1 MRKLGEKRVT
11 RIQAAQV
18 ALLPQPQTRTEVSP
32 ATDLKPGPPL
42 HLGPAAEK
50 RSATS
55 STSEHTG
62 KKTRLVPQSP
72 PRQETMQWQSIIGSG
87 LTVRDESPWGTF
99 RKYYDCDLAGPVA
112 VCVRS
117 SGDRGVWAVRQYPIE
132 DTDKILRIL
141 RSMRHENLA
150 SIRECFRTPELLYTL
165 GGFRP
170 SRSGSYR
177 RLRAGAG
184 SHNVSGSFLIPLT
197 YLPDGQMADSVQF
210 VDGLSYLMANSF
222 YHTSLDC
229 SSVLVNLNGHVKIAR
244 IDCCV
249 IRQQGAIQASDLAP
263 VSRIMMELMQK
274 YVKEDGAVGIDN
286 LDRWR
291 SCPAAIEFLC
301 ATTSQRLLTQI
312 TCRPG
317 NLIGLAWFALIS
329 ARTFYSYTPGPMK
342 ND

>member
-18 ALLPQPQTRTEVSP
+18 ALLPQPQTRAEVSP
-32 ATDLKPGPPL
+32 VTDLEPGPQPL
-42 HLGPAAEK
+42 HLGPAPGK
-50 RSATS
+50 RSITS
-55 STSEHTG
+55 LTSEYTG
-62 KKTRLVPQSP
+62 KKTRLMPLSP
-72 PRQETMQWQSIIGSG
+72 PRQKTMQWQSIIGSG

-112 VCVRS
+112 
-117 SGDRGVWAVRQYPIE
+117 
-132 DTDKILRIL
+132 ILRIL

-165 GGFRP
+165 GDFG
-170 SRSGSYR
+170 
-177 RLRAGAG
+177 
-184 SHNVSGSFLIPLT
+184 PLV
-197 YLPDGQMADSVQF
+197 LDHIVVFKAFPDEQELAAIMSQF
-210 VDGLSYLMANSF
+210 IDGLLYLVANNF
-222 YHTSLDC
+222 HHTSLNC
-229 SSVLVNLNGHVKIAR
+229 SSVIVNLNGQVKIAR

-249 IRQQGAIQASDLAP
+249 IRQQGTIQASDLAP

-274 YVKEDGAVGIDN
+274 YVKEDGAIGIDN

-301 ATTSQRLLTQI
+301 ATNSASSFEELKELCFPRTFSITQRLLTEI
-312 TCRPG
+312 PCRPG

>member
-132 DTDKILRIL
+132 DADKILRIL

-165 GGFRP
+165 GDFDPLVLDHIVACKAFPDEQELAAIMSQVHSSFP
-170 SRSGSYR
+170 SPICQM
-177 RLRAGAG
+177 AKW
-184 SHNVSGSFLIPLT
+184 LIPYSSLT
-197 YLPDGQMADSVQF
+197 GCHISWPTVSTTHLWIA
-210 VDGLSYLMANSF
+210 LA
-222 YHTSLDC
+222 
-229 SSVLVNLNGHVKIAR
+229 SS
-244 IDCCV
+244 
-249 IRQQGAIQASDLAP
+249 
-263 VSRIMMELMQK
+263 
-274 YVKEDGAVGIDN
+274 
-286 LDRWR
+286 
-291 SCPAAIEFLC
+291 
-301 ATTSQRLLTQI
+301 
-312 TCRPG
+312 
-317 NLIGLAWFALIS
+317 
-329 ARTFYSYTPGPMK
+329 
-342 ND
+342 

>member
-18 ALLPQPQTRTEVSP
+18 ALLPQPQTQIEVSP
-32 ATDLKPGPPL
+32 VTDLIPGPQPL
-42 HLGPAAEK
+42 HLGPAPGK
-50 RSATS
+50 RSITS

-62 KKTRLVPQSP
+62 KKNRSMPQSP
-72 PRQETMQWQSIIGSG
+72 PRQETMQWRSIIGSG

-132 DTDKILRIL
+132 DADKILRIL

-177 RLRAGAG
+177 RL
-184 SHNVSGSFLIPLT
+184 
-197 YLPDGQMADSVQF
+197 
-210 VDGLSYLMANSF
+210 
-222 YHTSLDC
+222 
-229 SSVLVNLNGHVKIAR
+229 
-244 IDCCV
+244 
-249 IRQQGAIQASDLAP
+249 
-263 VSRIMMELMQK
+263 
-274 YVKEDGAVGIDN
+274 
-286 LDRWR
+286 
-291 SCPAAIEFLC
+291 
-301 ATTSQRLLTQI
+301 
-312 TCRPG
+312 
-317 NLIGLAWFALIS
+317 
-329 ARTFYSYTPGPMK
+329 
-342 ND
+342 

>member
-18 ALLPQPQTRTEVSP
+18 ALLPQPQTQIEVSP
-32 ATDLKPGPPL
+32 VTDLIPGPQPL
-42 HLGPAAEK
+42 HLGPAPGK
-50 RSATS
+50 RSITS

-62 KKTRLVPQSP
+62 KKNRSMPQSP
-72 PRQETMQWQSIIGSG
+72 PRQETMQWRSIIGSG

-132 DTDKILRIL
+132 DADKILRIL

-150 SIRECFRTPELLYTL
+150 SIRESFPDEQELAAIMSQL
-165 GGFRP
+165 
-170 SRSGSYR
+170 
-177 RLRAGAG
+177 
-184 SHNVSGSFLIPLT
+184 
-197 YLPDGQMADSVQF
+197 
-210 VDGLSYLMANSF
+210 VDGLLYLVANNF
-222 YHTSLDC
+222 HHTSLDC
-229 SSVLVNLNGHVKIAR
+229 SSVIVNLNGQVKIAR

-249 IRQQGAIQASDLAP
+249 FRQRGRVDASDLAP

-291 SCPAAIEFLC
+291 NCPAAIEFLC
-301 ATTSQRLLTQI
+301 ATTSASSFEELKEQRLLTEI
-312 TCRPG
+312 PCCPG

-329 ARTFYSYTPGPMK
+329 ARTFYSYARGPMK

>member
-18 ALLPQPQTRTEVSP
+18 ALLPQPQTRAEASP
-32 ATDLKPGPPL
+32 VTDLEPGPQPL
-42 HLGPAAEK
+42 HLGPAPGK
-50 RSATS
+50 RSITS

-62 KKTRLVPQSP
+62 KKTRLRPQSS
-72 PRQETMQWQSIIGSG
+72 PRQETMQWQSIIGPG
-87 LTVRDESPWGTF
+87 ITARNESPWDTF
-99 RKYYDCDLAGPVA
+99 KKYYDCDLAGPVA

-117 SGDRGVWAVRQYPIE
+117 SGDRGVWAARQYPIE
-132 DTDKILRIL
+132 DADKVLRNL
-141 RSMRHENLA
+141 RSMRHRNLA
-150 SIRECFRTPELLYTL
+150 SIREYFRTPELLYTL
-165 GGFRP
+165 GAFD
-170 SRSGSYR
+170 
-177 RLRAGAG
+177 
-184 SHNVSGSFLIPLT
+184 PLV
-197 YLPDGQMADSVQF
+197 LDHIVACKAFPDEQELAAIMSQL
-210 VDGLSYLMANSF
+210 VDGLSYLAANNF
-222 YHTSLDC
+222 HHTSLDC

-249 IRQQGAIQASDLAP
+249 FRQRGRVNASDLAP

-301 ATTSQRLLTQI
+301 ATTSASTFEELKEQRLMTEI
-312 TCRPG
+312 PCCPG
-317 NLIGLAWFALIS
+317 SLIGLAWFALIS